1 MDMVVKLLLNIVT
14 RKYEFQADRF
24 AMDLGYSQDLARS
37 LLKLHTQNL
46 SSLDADPVYASYHF
60 SHPHLTERLK
70 ALGWKGDERVKGV
83 TLDTETKG
91 AEGGDEGVV
100 KASGRDEL

>member
-1 MDMVVKLLLNIVT
+1 MNMIT
-14 RKYEFQADRF
+14 RKYEFQADKF
-24 AMDLGYSQDLARS
+24 AKDLGYAQDLARS

-46 SSLDADPVYASYHF
+46 SSLDADPIYASYHF

-70 ALGWKGDERVKGV
+70 AIGWKGDEKVQG
-83 TLDTETKG
+83 G
-91 AEGGDEGVV
+91 ALEKEVNPDAKDGVV

>member
-1 MDMVVKLLLNIVT
+1 MDTVVKLLMNIIT
-14 RKYEFQADRF
+14 RKYEFQADKF
-24 AMDLGYSQDLARS
+24 AMDLGYSTALARS

-46 SSLDADPVYASYHF
+46 SSLDADPIYASYHF

-70 ALGWKGDERVKGV
+70 ALGWKGDEKVKGD
-83 TLDTETKG
+83 TLEKQN
-91 AEGGDEGVV
+91 DEGVV